1 MGGGGELKEDLGIT
15 MDIAL
20 MIITKSFFDSQKSN
34 SI

>member
-1 MGGGGELKEDLGIT
+1 MGGGGELKEDWGIT

-20 MIITKSFFDSQKSN
+20 MIIKSFFDSQKSN